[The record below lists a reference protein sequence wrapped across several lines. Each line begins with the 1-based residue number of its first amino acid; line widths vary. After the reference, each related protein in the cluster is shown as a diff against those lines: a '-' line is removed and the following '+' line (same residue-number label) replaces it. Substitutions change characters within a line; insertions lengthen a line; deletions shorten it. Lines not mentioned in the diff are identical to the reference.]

1 VIFLHHFKNGY
12 FVIFFSIFNNILYK
26 AIKLT
31 TKFIMNL
38 SKALKITFILV
49 LSTFILNSCGGK
61 LPGAD
66 ARKYD
71 PDPKKRVAKNLSE
84 GRGFRL
90 SESMSKSMGGSVFEF
105 ASSNGLWRASLDT
118 IDFMPLGSVNY
129 SGGIIITD
137 WYSTDETSNESIKI
151 SIRFLTNEIR
161 SDALDIKVFNKTCLA
176 QLNCVI
182 SENKGSLI
190 NELKEKILKTAA
202 LYESEKKSKKSKEY
216 KGEQKY

>member
-1 VIFLHHFKNGY
+1 MI
-12 FVIFFSIFNNILYK
+12 
-26 AIKLT
+26 
-31 TKFIMNL
+31 L
-38 SKALKITFILV
+38 SKALKITFILI

-71 PDPKKRVAKNLSE
+71 PDPKKRVAKNLTE

-90 SESMSKSMGGSVFEF
+90 SESMSKSRGGGVFEF
-105 ASSNGLWRASLDT
+105 ASSNELWRASLDT

-137 WYSTDETSNESIKI
+137 WYSTDETSNKSIKI

-161 SDALDIKVFNKTCLA
+161 SDALDIKIFNKTCLA

-182 SENKGSLI
+182 SENKGTLI
-190 NELKEKILKTAA
+190 TELKEKILKTAA
-202 LYESEKKSKKSKEY
+202 LYELKNKSKKSKEY
-216 KGEQKY
+216 KAEQKY

>member
-1 VIFLHHFKNGY
+1 M
-12 FVIFFSIFNNILYK
+12 YK
-26 AIKLT
+26 GIKLT
-31 TKFIMNL
+31 IKFIMIL
-38 SKALKITFILV
+38 SKALKITFILI

-90 SESMSKSMGGSVFEF
+90 SESMSKSRGGGVFDF
-105 ASSNGLWRASLDT
+105 ASSNELWRASLDT

-137 WYSTDETSNESIKI
+137 WYSTDETSNKSIKI

-161 SDALDIKVFNKTCLA
+161 SDALDIKIFNKTCLA

-182 SENKGSLI
+182 SENKGTFFT
-190 NELKEKILKTAA
+190 ELKEKILKTAA
-202 LYESEKKSKKSKEY
+202 IYELKNKSKKIKKY